1 MTMRVQLETG
11 GIDTIRA
18 ETVILP
24 CLRRGE
30 APRDLPQGLA
40 ALDRRLGGRLAD
52 ALASGDFKANAG
64 DRLVV
69 YGPRSGKLVRCILL
83 GLGEASSLEDATLRE
98 LGGHVG
104 REFKRSSSDRIALV
118 IPPASELGS
127 ERTACLLAEGAVL
140 GAYRFDRYLSNK
152 NGDAKKTAR
161 KSTRKAASATRLDLV
176 YVRAPRSLPT
186 LRRKVAE
193 AALVADCQAVARDF
207 SNEPPNILYPDSLA
221 RAARRM
227 AREVGL
233 RCRVLDVPAM
243 TRLGMG
249 AMLAVG
255 QGSAHPPRMIIL
267 EHEPL
272 DRTKSRAKGGA
283 KGRGGKGRAKKTET
297 LALIGK
303 GITFDSGGLSLKT
316 AGGMPDMKHDMSGA
330 AAVLGAMRAIAMLEL
345 PIRVVGLL
353 AAAENMPSSKA
364 YRPSD
369 IIRSGSGQTIEIV
382 NTDAEGRLVLADAL
396 HHAVR
401 RYAPSAMIDI
411 ATLTGAAMM
420 AFGPWATAGLTN
432 DEALLAE
439 VRAAADA
446 TGESVWPMPLL
457 EPHEKAMR
465 SKVADWK
472 NSAGR
477 DAGIST
483 AAAFLRGF
491 VGKTPWVHLD
501 IAGSGMTS
509 TQTPLHIGGGTGIGV
524 RLMTQWVRGR
534 AS

>member
-1 MTMRVQLETG
+1 MTMRVQLESG
-11 GIDTIRA
+11 GIDQIGA
-18 ETVILP
+18 ETTIVPIV
-24 CLRRGE
+24 RRGE
-30 APRDLPQGLA
+30 TPRDLPQGLA
-40 ALDRRLGGRLAD
+40 ALDRLLSGRVAD
-52 ALASGDFKANAG
+52 ALASGDFKANSG

-69 YGPRSGKLVRCILL
+69 YGPRGRDLVRCVLL
-83 GLGEASSLEDATLRE
+83 GLGEAESVDAAALRE

-118 IPPASELGS
+118 VPPVSELAA
-127 ERTACLLAEGAVL
+127 ERSACLVAEGAIL
-140 GAYRFDRYLSNK
+140 GAYRFDRYLSKK
-152 NGDAKKTAR
+152 NGEDRKKGKAKR
-161 KSTRKAASATRLDLV
+161 AAGSTRLDLV
-176 YVRAPRSLPT
+176 YVRPPRSLAT
-186 LRRKVAE
+186 LRRRVGE
-193 AALVADCQAVARDF
+193 AVEIAGCQVVARDL
-207 SNEPPNILYPDSLA
+207 SNEPPNVLFPDALA
-221 RAARRM
+221 REARRM

-233 RCRVLDVPAM
+233 GCRILDVPEM

-249 AMLAVG
+249 AILAVG
-255 QGSAHPPRMIIL
+255 QGSAHPPRMIVL
-267 EHEPL
+267 EHRPPG
-272 DRTKSRAKGGA
+272 RGSATSARRAKS
-283 KGRGGKGRAKKTET
+283 ET
-297 LALIGK
+297 LALVGK

-316 AGGMPDMKHDMSGA
+316 ATGMPDMKHDMSGA
-330 AAVLGAMRAIAMLEL
+330 AAVFGAMRAIAKLEL
-345 PIRVVGLL
+345 PIHVVGIL
-353 AAAENMPSSKA
+353 AAAENMPSANA

-369 IIRSGSGQTIEIV
+369 IIKSASGQTIEIV

-396 HHAVR
+396 HLAIT
-401 RYAPSAMIDI
+401 RYAPSAVIDI

-420 AFGPWATAGLTN
+420 AFGPWATAGLSN

-446 TGESVWPMPLL
+446 TGETVWPMPLL
-457 EPHEKAMR
+457 DAHEKTMR

-491 VGKTPWVHLD
+491 VAKTPWVHLD

-509 TQTPLHIGGGTGIGV
+509 NQTPLHIGGGTGIGV
-524 RLMTQWVRGR
+524 RLMTQWVRQR

>member
-1 MTMRVQLETG
+1 MTMRVQLESG

-30 APRDLPQGLA
+30 TPRDLPQGLA
-40 ALDRRLGGRLAD
+40 GLDRRLGGRLTD

-69 YGPRSGKLVRCILL
+69 YGPRGGDFVRCILL
-83 GLGEASSLEDATLRE
+83 GLGEAGSLDDAGLRE

-104 REFKRSSSDRIALV
+104 REFKRSSTDRIALV
-118 IPPASELGS
+118 VPAVSELAG
-127 ERTACLLAEGAVL
+127 ERTAALVAEGAVL
-140 GAYRFDRYLSNK
+140 GAYRFDRYLSSK
-152 NGDAKKTAR
+152 SGDAKSAGR
-161 KSTRKAASATRLDLV
+161 KPRKPAGPARLDLV
-176 YVRAPRSLPT
+176 YARPPRSLAT
-186 LRRKVAE
+186 LRRKVGE
-193 AALVADCQAVARDF
+193 AALIAECQAVARDL
-207 SNEPPNILYPDSLA
+207 SNEPPNVIYPDSLA
-221 RAARRM
+221 REARRI

-233 RCRVLDVPAM
+233 RCRILDVPAM

-249 AMLAVG
+249 AILAVG
-255 QGSAHPPRMIIL
+255 QGSAHPPRMIVL
-267 EHEPL
+267 EHEP
-272 DRTKSRAKGGA
+272 RGRGARSGA
-283 KGRGGKGRAKKTET
+283 KGRRGKTET

-316 AGGMPDMKHDMSGA
+316 ATGMPDMKHDMSGA
-330 AAVLGAMRAIAMLEL
+330 AAVLGAMRAIALLDL
-345 PIRVVGLL
+345 PIRVVGVL
-353 AAAENMPSSKA
+353 AAAENMPSANA

-369 IIRSGSGQTIEIV
+369 IIRSASGQTIEIV
-382 NTDAEGRLVLADAL
+382 NTDAEGRLVLADAI
-396 HHAVR
+396 HHAIE
-401 RYAPSAMIDI
+401 RYAPSALIDI

-439 VRAAADA
+439 VRAAADS
-446 TGESVWPMPLL
+446 TGEAVWPMPLL

-509 TQTPLHIGGGTGIGV
+509 NQTPLHVGGGTGVGV
-524 RLMTQWVRGR
+524 RLMTEWVRSR
-534 AS
+534 AR